1 MANNSQTHQTA
12 AGDYQYLDKMQALQ
26 EVSLTL
32 YRTTSLEELYR
43 QAVELGRSRLGF
55 DRLGLLLYDEA
66 NSLMHGAFGTDEQ
79 GNLRDERDYSEPIE
93 DPRLLQVLHSEERI
107 GYWPE
112 TQLRDFGQVI
122 GQGWNAMAV
131 LWSGD
136 KAIGWLAA
144 DNLIKRE
151 PLTYHLD
158 ILKLYGATLGHLISQ
173 KQSEEALHRQER
185 ARYQM
190 LFDNAADAIVI
201 LDNKGNLNDCN
212 HGFIQLLGYGRDE
225 VIGQNI
231 TRYFEPASLPL
242 FQTMFP
248 QLLTKGHAEGEV
260 QFLHKNGNAVD
271 VWNKAQLWRN
281 DQGEFQGVV
290 LYSRDITARKNSDRE
305 LNLRQSALEAT
316 VDGVVI
322 TDKLGNILWVNQAFS
337 TLTQYSRE
345 EAIGG
350 NPRLL
355 KSGVHDETF
364 YRKLWQTLLDGRV
377 WRGEIINRRKDGS
390 VYPEDMTITPV
401 KSTNNE
407 ISHYIAVKR
416 DISQR
421 KATEDRQR
429 QESALL
435 TSLLNSVPDLI
446 FYKDVAGVYL
456 GCNAA
461 FAQFTGREAADIV
474 GKTDF
479 DIFPHEVAAFFR
491 VQDTEMMAQGEAR
504 HNEEWVDYPDGR
516 HVLLDTLKTPF
527 YDADKN
533 LLGLIGLSRDITAT
547 YQAQEEL
554 RRLGYVVEQSLDGT
568 AVADLDGIIQF
579 VNPAWAAMHGY
590 TVDELIGQHLSVF
603 HTPDQ
608 LANEVDPVNQ
618 RALASGQAQRAE
630 IGHVRKDG
638 VTFPT
643 LMTIDLLRDENAQP
657 IGLVAATQ
665 DITDRKEA
673 ERALQ
678 ENQERLEEATRI
690 ARLHYWEFDV
700 ATQMF
705 TFLPAYYELLGTTAE
720 EEGGYTMS
728 AADYARK
735 YVPDYE
741 ASIVEREILNALTS
755 DDPNY
760 SREIDSLNLT
770 KDGRVFPIRVRFR
783 LIRDQ
788 KGNIIKFVGANQDI
802 TEQVKTEQALRENQA
817 RLTEAARIARLHY
830 WEFDVATQIFTFL
843 PTYYELLGTTAE
855 DEGGYTMSAEHYAQ
869 NFVPD
874 YEAAIVSSEIGA
886 ALASE
891 DPNYSRE
898 FDSLN
903 RTKDGR
909 VFPIRVRFRLIRDE
923 EGQIIKFVG
932 ANQDITEQVKT
943 EQALRERESLLRT
956 IINSTPDWV
965 FVKDVNHRYL
975 LANQGYGQSLHR
987 NPDDFIGKD
996 DLELG
1001 FPEEIVKGDPDKGIP
1016 GFWADD
1022 DEIMKTGQV
1031 KIIDVEPAV
1040 VDGQQRFLNTTKA
1053 PLKDSAGQVIG
1064 IVGFVHDITERIA
1077 AEETLA
1083 KQAAQLQT
1091 VAEIS
1096 TSVST
1101 ILDQPTLL
1109 RNIVDLTKERF
1120 NLYHSHIYL
1129 LDPSGKSLVLVA
1141 GAGEVGQIMTAEG
1154 RSIPLAQE
1162 RSLVARAAR
1171 SKQSIIINDIQSEP
1185 GFLPHPLLP
1194 GTKSEMAVPMLAGD
1208 QVIGVL
1214 DIQAD
1219 QTNYF
1224 TEDDANIQT
1233 TLATQIAI
1241 AVENA
1246 RLLTETQRAFEEL
1259 DALTRRL
1266 TRESWENYLQTFERP
1281 EWGFAYNYGQLLA
1294 LDPASAEMSSAS
1306 VASEKQANGLLAQP
1320 LLVNGES
1327 IGRLALFNEDEE
1339 IGQTAVEVAE
1349 MEEIIAAV
1357 AEQLSSRIENLRL
1370 TDQTQAALSESSSLY
1385 EASAE
1390 MNAAQTYDDI
1400 LAVVRKFTIAG
1411 TAQSVSFSIFD
1422 RPWTASQTPD
1432 WIELLAVYTKRENQ
1446 QVIRRYPLAEFPSAD
1461 TILKANK
1468 PTIIEDFDHP
1478 TMPIDESI
1486 INLYTKQ
1493 FGARSAIFVPLV
1505 VGGQWIGYINAL
1517 YREPSRFLESDIRRL
1532 TVLASQ
1538 SAISIQNVIS
1548 VAETKTRADELGVL
1562 NEMSRALATMLDP
1575 REIIESIHGYVSQL
1589 LDADNFFIALY
1600 DAQANELNYP
1610 VAMEE
1615 GKPVQIRTRPFG
1627 NGLTEHVIQRG
1638 RAVLIEKDLESYV
1651 KEQGLTL
1658 LGDPTHSWLGTP
1670 MISGR
1675 QIIGVI
1681 GVLHP
1686 DSYRY
1691 NENHLNLLSAVAS
1704 QTTIA
1709 LQNARLFQQTQTRAQ
1724 REQMLRE
1731 ITARVRS
1738 SADMDTI
1745 MKTAVKEIGQA
1756 LGRRTFIYLGG
1767 ESDQTTPSPAEN
1779 KKGARDE

>member
-12 AGDYQYLDKMQALQ
+12 AGDYQFLDKMQALQ

-32 YRTTSLEELYR
+32 YRTASLEELYR

-66 NSLMHGAFGTDEQ
+66 NNLMRGAFGTDEQ

-93 DPRLLQVLHSEERI
+93 DPRLLQVLRSEERI
-107 GYWPE
+107 GYWPK
-112 TQLRDFGQVI
+112 TQLRDFGQAI
-122 GQGWNAMAV
+122 GDGWNAMAV

-136 KAIGWLAA
+136 KAVGWLAA

-185 ARYQM
+185 ARYQT

-201 LDNKGNLNDCN
+201 MDNQGNVEDCN
-212 HGFIQLLGYGRDE
+212 PGFIQLLGYGRDE
-225 VIGQNI
+225 IIGQNI

-242 FQTMFP
+242 FQSMFP
-248 QLLTKGHAEGEV
+248 QLMTEGHAEGEV
-260 QFLHKNGNAVD
+260 QFLHKNGDTVD

-281 DQGEFQGVV
+281 DQGESQGAV
-290 LYSRDITARKNSDRE
+290 LYSRNITARKKSDKE
-305 LNLRQSALEAT
+305 LNLRQSALEAA

-322 TDKLGNILWVNQAFS
+322 TDKQGNILWVNRAFS
-337 TLTQYSRE
+337 TLTQYSRD

-355 KSGVHDETF
+355 KSGAHDETF
-364 YRKLWQTLLDGRV
+364 YQKLWQTLLDGRV
-377 WRGEIINRRKDGS
+377 WQGEIINRRKDGS
-390 VYPEDMTITPV
+390 LYPEDMTITPI
-401 KSTNNE
+401 KSANNE

-421 KATEDRQR
+421 KANEERQR

-435 TSLLNSVPDLI
+435 TSLLDSVPDLI

-456 GCNAA
+456 GCNTA
-461 FAQFTGREAADIV
+461 FAQFTGRTAAAII

-479 DIFPHEVAAFFR
+479 DMFPHEVAAFFR
-491 VQDTEMMAQGEAR
+491 EQDTEMMTRGEAR

-516 HVLLDTLKTPF
+516 RVLLDTLKTPF
-527 YDADKN
+527 YDADNN
-533 LLGLIGLSRDITAT
+533 LLGLIGLSRDITAA

-568 AVADLDGIIQF
+568 AVAGLDGIVQF
-579 VNPAWAAMHGY
+579 VNPAWATMHGY
-590 TVDELIGQHLSVF
+590 TIDELIGQHLSIF
-603 HTPDQ
+603 HTPEQ
-608 LANEVDPVNQ
+608 LTNEVDPVNQ

-638 VTFPT
+638 ATFPT
-643 LMTIDLLRDENAQP
+643 LMTIDLLRDEDGQP
-657 IGLVAATQ
+657 IGLVATTQ
-665 DITDRKEA
+665 DITERKEA
-673 ERALQ
+673 EQALR
-678 ENQERLEEATRI
+678 ENQARLTEATGI
-690 ARLHYWEFDV
+690 ARLHYWEFNV
-700 ATQMF
+700 ATQQF
-705 TFLPAYYELLGTTAE
+705 TFLPAYYELLGTSAA
-720 EEGGYTMS
+720 EEGGYTMA

-741 ASIVEREILNALTS
+741 ASIVEKEIIAALTTT
-755 DDPNY
+755 DANY
-760 SREIDSLNLT
+760 QREFASLNLT

-783 LIRDQ
+783 
-788 KGNIIKFVGANQDI
+788 IIKDN
-802 TEQVKTEQALRENQA
+802 
-817 RLTEAARIARLHY
+817 
-830 WEFDVATQIFTFL
+830 
-843 PTYYELLGTTAE
+843 
-855 DEGGYTMSAEHYAQ
+855 
-869 NFVPD
+869 
-874 YEAAIVSSEIGA
+874 
-886 ALASE
+886 
-891 DPNYSRE
+891 
-898 FDSLN
+898 
-903 RTKDGR
+903 DGNT
-909 VFPIRVRFRLIRDE
+909 
-923 EGQIIKFVG
+923 IKFIG

-943 EQALRERESLLRT
+943 EQALRERESLLHT
-956 IINSTPDWV
+956 IINSTPDWI
-965 FVKDVNHRYL
+965 FVKDANHRYL
-975 LANQGYGQSLHR
+975 LANQGYGHSLHL

-996 DLELG
+996 DLDLG
-1001 FPEEIVKGDPDKGIP
+1001 FPEDIVKGNPEKGIR

-1022 DEIMKTGQV
+1022 DDIMKLDQV

-1040 VDGQQRFLNTTKA
+1040 VDGQQRYLNTIKA
-1053 PLKDSAGQVIG
+1053 PLKDSTGQVIG
-1064 IVGFVHDITERIA
+1064 VVGFVHDITDRIA

-1109 RNIVDLTKERF
+1109 RNIVELTKERF

-1129 LDPSGKSLVLVA
+1129 LDPSGKLLVLAA
-1141 GAGEVGQIMTAEG
+1141 GAGEVGQIMTTEG
-1154 RSIPLAQE
+1154 RSIPVSQE
-1162 RSLVARAAR
+1162 KSLVARSAR
-1171 SKQSIIINDIQSEP
+1171 SKKSIIINDTQMDP

-1194 GTKSEMAVPMLAGD
+1194 DTKSEMAVPMLAGD

-1241 AVENA
+1241 AVENS

-1259 DALTRRL
+1259 DTLTRRL

-1281 EWGFAYNYGQLLA
+1281 EWGFTYNYGQLLA
-1294 LDPASAEMSSAS
+1294 LDSAGAELSSAS
-1306 VASEKQANGLLAQP
+1306 VLTEKQANGLLAQP
-1320 LLVNGES
+1320 LLVNGEP
-1327 IGRLALFNEDEE
+1327 IGRLALINDDEE
-1339 IGQTAVEVAE
+1339 TGQTAVEIAE

-1422 RPWTASQTPD
+1422 RAWTPTQTPD

-1446 QVIRRYPLAEFPSAD
+1446 EIIRRYPLAEFPSAD
-1461 TILKANK
+1461 SILNPNK

-1478 TMPIDESI
+1478 TFPIHDAI
-1486 INLYTKQ
+1486 RNLYTKQ
-1493 FGARSAIFVPLV
+1493 FGARCAIFVPLV
-1505 VGGQWIGYINAL
+1505 VAGQWIGYINAL
-1517 YREPSRFLESDIRRL
+1517 YREPGHFLESDIRRL
-1532 TVLASQ
+1532 TALASQ

-1548 VAETKTRADELGVL
+1548 VAETKARADELGVL
-1562 NEMSRALATMLDP
+1562 NEMSRALATMLEP

-1589 LDADNFFIALY
+1589 LDAANFFIALY
-1600 DAQANELNYP
+1600 NPQTNELSYP
-1610 VAMEE
+1610 VAQEN
-1615 GKPVQIRTRPFG
+1615 GKPTQIRTRPFG
-1627 NGLTEHVIQRG
+1627 NGLTEHVIHTG
-1638 RAVLIEKDLESYV
+1638 KPILIEKDLETYI

-1658 LGDPTHSWLGTP
+1658 IGDPTHSWLGTP

-1675 QIIGVI
+1675 QIMGVI
-1681 GVLHP
+1681 GVQHP
-1686 DSYRY
+1686 ESYRY

-1704 QTTIA
+1704 QATIA
-1709 LQNARLFQQTQTRAQ
+1709 LQNARLFQQTQARAQ
-1724 REQMLRE
+1724 REQLLRE

-1756 LGRRTFIYLGG
+1756 LGRRTFIYLG
-1767 ESDQTTPSPAEN
+1767 SDADPNTPSPAET

>member
-12 AGDYQYLDKMQALQ
+12 TGDYQFLDKMQALQ

-32 YRTTSLEELYR
+32 YRAASLEELYR

-66 NSLMHGAFGTDEQ
+66 NNLMRGAFGTDEQ
-79 GNLRDERDYSEPIE
+79 GNLRDERDYNEPIE
-93 DPRLLQVLHSEERI
+93 DPRLLQVLHSAERI

-144 DNLIKRE
+144 DNLLKRE

-158 ILKLYGATLGHLISQ
+158 ILKLYGATLGHLIFQ

-185 ARYQM
+185 ARYQT
-190 LFDNAADAIVI
+190 LFDNAADTIVVMDMDGR
-201 LDNKGNLNDCN
+201 LTDCN
-212 HGFIQLLGYGRDE
+212 ASFVQLIGYGRDE
-225 VIGQNI
+225 VIGQSI
-231 TRYFEPASLPL
+231 TRFFAPASLPT
-242 FQTMFP
+242 FKAMFP
-248 QLLTKGHAEGEV
+248 LLHAKGHAEGEV
-260 QFLHKNGNAVD
+260 QFMHKSGQAVD
-271 VWNKAQLWRN
+271 VWNKAQLWRD
-281 DQGEFQGVV
+281 DQEKFQGIV
-290 LYSRDITARKNSDRE
+290 LFSRDITARKTVERE
-305 LNLRQSALEAT
+305 LNLRQSALEAAA
-316 VDGVVI
+316 DGVVI
-322 TDKLGNILWVNQAFS
+322 TDKQGSILWVNRAFS

-355 KSGVHDETF
+355 KSGAHDEAF
-364 YRKLWQTLLDGRV
+364 YRQLWQTLLDGRV
-377 WRGEIINRRKDGS
+377 WQGEITNRRKDGS
-390 VYPEDMTITPV
+390 LYQEDMSITPV
-401 KSTNNE
+401 RSANGE
-407 ISHYIAVKR
+407 ISHYVAIKR

-421 KATEDRQR
+421 KAGEERQR

-435 TSLLNSVPDLI
+435 TSLLDSIPDLI
-446 FYKDVAGVYL
+446 FYKDEAGVYL
-456 GCNAA
+456 GCNTA
-461 FAQFTGREAADIV
+461 FAQFTGRPVDGIV

-479 DIFPHEVAAFFR
+479 DLFPEEVAVFFR
-491 VQDTEMMAQGEAR
+491 EQDTEMMAQGEAR

-516 HVLLDTLKTPF
+516 RVLLNTLKTPF

-533 LLGLIGLSRDITAT
+533 LLGLIGISRDVTAT

-568 AVADLDGIIQF
+568 AVANLDGIVEF

-741 ASIVEREILNALTS
+741 AGIVQQEIIAALTT

-760 SREIDSLNLT
+760 SREI
-770 KDGRVFPIRVRFR
+770 
-783 LIRDQ
+783 
-788 KGNIIKFVGANQDI
+788 
-802 TEQVKTEQALRENQA
+802 
-817 RLTEAARIARLHY
+817 
-830 WEFDVATQIFTFL
+830 
-843 PTYYELLGTTAE
+843 
-855 DEGGYTMSAEHYAQ
+855 
-869 NFVPD
+869 
-874 YEAAIVSSEIGA
+874 
-886 ALASE
+886 
-891 DPNYSRE
+891 
-898 FDSLN
+898 DSLN

-909 VFPIRVRFRLIRDE
+909 VFPIRVRFRILKDND
-923 EGQIIKFVG
+923 GNTIKFIG
-932 ANQDITEQVKT
+932 ANQDITDQVKT

-956 IINSTPDWV
+956 IIDSTPDWI

-975 LANQGYGQSLHR
+975 MVNQGYGNSLDL
-987 NPDDFIGKD
+987 NPDDFIGKN
-996 DLELG
+996 DLDLG
-1001 FPEEIVKGDPDKGIP
+1001 FPEDIVKGNPEKGIR

-1022 DEIMKTGQV
+1022 REIMERGEV

-1040 VDGQQRFLNTTKA
+1040 VDGQQRFLNTIKA
-1053 PLKDSAGQVIG
+1053 PLKDSTGQVVG

-1101 ILDQPTLL
+1101 ILDQTILL
-1109 RNIVDLTKERF
+1109 QNIVDLTKERF

-1171 SKQSIIINDIQSEP
+1171 SKQSIIINDVQAEP

-1194 GTKSEMAVPMLAGD
+1194 ETRSEMAVPLLAGD

-1214 DIQAD
+1214 DIQAN
-1219 QTNYF
+1219 QTEYF
-1224 TEDDANIQT
+1224 SEDDANTQT

-1246 RLLTETQRAFEEL
+1246 RLLAETQRAFEEL

-1306 VASEKQANGLLAQP
+1306 LATEKQANGLLAQP

-1339 IGQTAVEVAE
+1339 FGQTAVEVAE

-1400 LAVVRKFTIAG
+1400 LAVVRKFTIAD
-1411 TAQSVSFSIFD
+1411 TAQSVSFSMFD

-1446 QVIRRYPLAEFPSAD
+1446 EIIRRYPLAEFPSAD

-1468 PTIIEDFDHP
+1468 PTIIEDFDNP
-1478 TMPIDESI
+1478 TIPIHESI

-1517 YREPSRFLESDIRRL
+1517 YREPSRFVESDIRRL
-1532 TVLASQ
+1532 TALASQ

-1562 NEMSRALATMLDP
+1562 NEMSRALATMLEP

-1610 VAMEE
+1610 VAMED

-1627 NGLTEHVIQRG
+1627 NGLTEHVIQKG

-1651 KEQGLTL
+1651 KEQGLAL
-1658 LGDPTHSWLGTP
+1658 MGDPTHSWLGTP

-1709 LQNARLFQQTQTRAQ
+1709 LQNARLFQQTQARAQ

>member
-1 MANNSQTHQTA
+1 MANNSQNHQTA
-12 AGDYQYLDKMQALQ
+12 TSDYQFLDKMQALQ
-26 EVSLTL
+26 EVSLAL
-32 YRTTSLEELYR
+32 YRTASLEELYR
-43 QAVELGRSRLGF
+43 QAVELGRTRLGF

-66 NSLMHGAFGTDEQ
+66 NGLMHGAFGTDEQ

-93 DPRLLQVLHSEERI
+93 DPRLLQVLHSAERI

-144 DNLIKRE
+144 DNLLKRE

-185 ARYQM
+185 ARYQT
-190 LFDNAADAIVI
+190 LFDNAADTIVVMDMDGR
-201 LDNKGNLNDCN
+201 LTDCN
-212 HGFIQLLGYGRDE
+212 ASFMELIGYGRDE
-225 VIGQNI
+225 VIGQYI
-231 TRYFEPASLPL
+231 TRFFAPASLPT
-242 FQTMFP
+242 FKAMFP
-248 QLLTKGHAEGEV
+248 LLHAKGYAEGEV
-260 QFLHKNGNAVD
+260 QFMHKSGHAVD
-271 VWNKAQLWRN
+271 VWNKAQLWRD
-281 DQGEFQGVV
+281 DQENLQGIV
-290 LYSRDITARKNSDRE
+290 LFSRDITDRKTVERE
-305 LNLRQSALEAT
+305 LNLRQSALEAAA
-316 VDGVVI
+316 DGVVI
-322 TDKLGNILWVNQAFS
+322 TDKQGSILWVNRAF
-337 TLTQYSRE
+337 TNLTQYSRE

-355 KSGVHDETF
+355 KSGAHDEAF
-364 YRKLWQTLLDGRV
+364 YRQLWQSLLDGRV
-377 WRGEIINRRKDGS
+377 WQGEITNRRKDGS
-390 VYPEDMTITPV
+390 LYQEDMSITPV
-401 KSTNNE
+401 HSANGE
-407 ISHYIAVKR
+407 ISHFVAIKR

-421 KATEDRQR
+421 KTSEERQR

-435 TSLLNSVPDLI
+435 TSLVDSIPDLI

-456 GCNAA
+456 GCNTA
-461 FAQFTGREAADIV
+461 FAQFAGRPVDDIV

-479 DIFPHEVAAFFR
+479 DLFPEEVAAFFR
-491 VQDTEMMAQGEAR
+491 EQDTQMMAQDEAR

-516 HVLLDTLKTPF
+516 RVLLNTLKTPF

-533 LLGLIGLSRDITAT
+533 LLGLIGISRDVTAA
-547 YQAQEEL
+547 YHAQEEL

-568 AVADLDGIIQF
+568 AVANLDGIVEF
-579 VNPAWAAMHGY
+579 VNPAWATMHGY

-603 HTPDQ
+603 HTPEQ

-665 DITDRKEA
+665 DITDRKVA

-741 ASIVEREILNALTS
+741 AGIVQQEIIAALTA

-760 SREIDSLNLT
+760 SREI
-770 KDGRVFPIRVRFR
+770 
-783 LIRDQ
+783 
-788 KGNIIKFVGANQDI
+788 
-802 TEQVKTEQALRENQA
+802 
-817 RLTEAARIARLHY
+817 
-830 WEFDVATQIFTFL
+830 
-843 PTYYELLGTTAE
+843 
-855 DEGGYTMSAEHYAQ
+855 
-869 NFVPD
+869 
-874 YEAAIVSSEIGA
+874 
-886 ALASE
+886 
-891 DPNYSRE
+891 
-898 FDSLN
+898 DSLN

-909 VFPIRVRFRLIRDE
+909 VFPIRVRFRVLKDND
-923 EGQIIKFVG
+923 GNTIKFIG
-932 ANQDITEQVKT
+932 ANQDITDQVKT

-956 IINSTPDWV
+956 IIDSTPDWI
-965 FVKDVNHRYL
+965 FVKDLDHRYL
-975 LANQGYGQSLHR
+975 LVNQGYANSF
-987 NPDDFIGKD
+987 NMSPADFIGKN
-996 DLELG
+996 DLDIG
-1001 FPEEIVKGDPDKGIP
+1001 FPEEIVKGNPEKGIR

-1022 DEIMKTGQV
+1022 REIMERGEI

-1040 VDGQQRFLNTTKA
+1040 VDGQQRFLNTIKA
-1053 PLKDSAGQVIG
+1053 PLKDSTGQVVG

-1101 ILDQPTLL
+1101 ILDQTSLL
-1109 RNIVDLTKERF
+1109 QNIVDLTKERF
-1120 NLYHSHIYL
+1120 DLYHSHIYL

-1171 SKQSIIINDIQSEP
+1171 SKQSIIIDDVQAEP

-1194 GTKSEMAVPMLAGD
+1194 ETKSEMAVPLLAGD

-1219 QTNYF
+1219 QTDYF
-1224 TEDDANIQT
+1224 SEDDANIQT

-1246 RLLTETQRAFEEL
+1246 RLLTETQRAFKEL

-1266 TRESWENYLQTFERP
+1266 TRESWENYLQAFERP
-1281 EWGFAYNYGQLLA
+1281 ERGFAYDYGQLLA
-1294 LDPASAEMSSAS
+1294 LDHGGVNLSTASIHAEN
-1306 VASEKQANGLLAQP
+1306 QANGLLAHP
-1320 LLVNGES
+1320 LVVNGEP
-1327 IGRLALFNEDEE
+1327 IGRLALFNDEDEA
-1339 IGQTAVEVAE
+1339 GQTAVSAAE

-1357 AEQLSSRIENLRL
+1357 AEQLSARIENIRL
-1370 TDQTQAALSESSSLY
+1370 TEQTQAALSLTERLY
-1385 EASAE
+1385 QAGHRINSAGSDLQEAL
-1390 MNAAQTYDDI
+1390 AA
-1400 LAVVRKFTIAG
+1400 VNEAG
-1411 TAQSVSFSIFD
+1411 
-1422 RPWTASQTPD
+1422 
-1432 WIELLAVYTKRENQ
+1432 
-1446 QVIRRYPLAEFPSAD
+1446 
-1461 TILKANK
+1461 
-1468 PTIIEDFDHP
+1468 
-1478 TMPIDESI
+1478 PIPI
-1486 INLYTKQ
+1486 INRGVL
-1493 FGARSAIFVPLV
+1493 
-1505 VGGQWIGYINAL
+1505 
-1517 YREPSRFLESDIRRL
+1517 FLFERDADGEMR
-1532 TVLASQ
+1532 A
-1538 SAISIQNVIS
+1538 IS
-1548 VAETKTRADELGVL
+1548 VAANWHNGSGTKPTAVNTRYEREAMAALGL
-1562 NEMSRALATMLDP
+1562 MTTKDT
-1575 REIIESIHGYVSQL
+1575 L
-1589 LDADNFFIALY
+1589 LFD
-1600 DAQANELNYP
+1600 DAQHDERIDPTTKGVFKALNIQSLVVIPLWVGSRQLGSILLEAEEVHHFTEKEIEPY
-1610 VAMEE
+1610 VALSGQLAIAVDRQRLLSQAQKRAERE
-1615 GKPVQIRTRPFG
+1615 RQIRTITDKIR
-1627 NGLTEHVIQRG
+1627 RG
-1638 RAVLIEKDLESYV
+1638 VDREAILQIARDEI
-1651 KEQGLTL
+1651 GRM
-1658 LGDPTHSWLGTP
+1658 LGAQTVAGQLGTP
-1670 MISGR
+1670 SLLLDKLNAADKDPKQNGR
-1675 QIIGVI
+1675 Q
-1681 GVLHP
+1681 
-1686 DSYRY
+1686 
-1691 NENHLNLLSAVAS
+1691 
-1704 QTTIA
+1704 
-1709 LQNARLFQQTQTRAQ
+1709 
-1724 REQMLRE
+1724 
-1731 ITARVRS
+1731 
-1738 SADMDTI
+1738 
-1745 MKTAVKEIGQA
+1745 
-1756 LGRRTFIYLGG
+1756 
-1767 ESDQTTPSPAEN
+1767 
-1779 KKGARDE
+1779 